1 MGWAHPRSR
10 GEHMTDTTLKLTEA
24 GSSPLA
30 RGTQK
35 ELRQAI
41 TFPGLIPARAGN
53 TDTTR
58 RYLLGLRA
66 HPRSRGEH
74 RKPAMTKSTPPG
86 SSPLARGT
94 QSLRAFHIFGVG
106 LIPARAGNTSPCP
119 ALPGL
124 RRAHPRSRGE
134 HDRIRSAAAR
144 CVGSSPLA
152 RGTPRQPRRRAPT
165 MRLIPARAGNTPECF
180 DCMMRDRAHPRSRGE
195 HSVGLGCLVMGLGSS
210 PLARGTPILTL
221 ATWWLGGLIPA
232 RAGNTP

>member
-1 MGWAHPRSR
+1 
-10 GEHMTDTTLKLTEA
+10 MTDTTLKLTEA

-94 QSLRAFHIFGVG
+94 PVRASAVLVSMG
-106 LIPARAGNTSPCP
+106 LIPARAGNT
-119 ALPGL
+119 LHRYRGTG
-124 RRAHPRSRGE
+124 RTGAHPRSRGE
-134 HDRIRSAAAR
+134 HSHTVCGVVEA
-144 CVGSSPLA
+144 VGSSPLA
-152 RGTPRQPRRRAPT
+152 RGTHGPRGPSTSA
-165 MRLIPARAGNTPECF
+165 A
-180 DCMMRDRAHPRSRGE
+180 
-195 HSVGLGCLVMGLGSS
+195 
-210 PLARGTPILTL
+210 
-221 ATWWLGGLIPA
+221 GLIPA
-232 RAGNTP
+232 RAGNTDPAFKQRRLRGAHPRSRGEHEGRARTSEAREGSSPLARGTHGIV

>member
-1 MGWAHPRSR
+1 
-10 GEHMTDTTLKLTEA
+10 MTDTTLKLTEA

-74 RKPAMTKSTPPG
+74 FTMPSTAGLASGSSPLARGTRQDPLCGGALRGLIPARAGNTKATQEESANNEAHPRSRGEHTRMFRLHDAGQG

-94 QSLRAFHIFGVG
+94 QAI
-106 LIPARAGNTSPCP
+106 
-119 ALPGL
+119 
-124 RRAHPRSRGE
+124 
-134 HDRIRSAAAR
+134 
-144 CVGSSPLA
+144 
-152 RGTPRQPRRRAPT
+152 
-165 MRLIPARAGNTPECF
+165 
-180 DCMMRDRAHPRSRGE
+180 
-195 HSVGLGCLVMGLGSS
+195 
-210 PLARGTPILTL
+210 
-221 ATWWLGGLIPA
+221 
-232 RAGNTP
+232 